1 MFGLQLAPPRR
12 LAEIKL
18 ALVGGQTLGTPRLF
32 LQTLTTPVLVPEAR
46 PPVFRVAAVP
56 TVTLIPGDGI
66 GPEVTAATRRVV
78 DATDADIDWQVHEAG
93 LPAIETHGTPLPG
106 HVLDSIRENHVALK
120 GPVTTPVGTGF
131 RSINVALRKELD
143 LFASVRPCKLLPGV
157 RSPFD
162 EVDIVV
168 VRENTEDLYE
178 GVEFEM
184 GSKEMQ
190 KLRGYLSYMYN
201 YGLAPDA
208 GVSIKPISVSA
219 THAIVEYAFEFAKK
233 NRRRKVTLGHK
244 ANIMKFSDGVWLET
258 GLELAKS
265 YRDIGFEEIQVDE
278 LAMWLAW
285 QPEELDVVVLPNLY
299 GDIISDLCAGLIG
312 GLGFAPGM
320 NLGKEY
326 AVFEPTHGSAPDIAG
341 QGLANPIA
349 MILSAAA
356 MLRHL
361 GAQEK
366 GRAIEEAVA
375 AVTADGKIRTADT
388 RPDGEPARTDEVADA
403 IIERL
408 ARVL

>member
-1 MFGLQLAPPRR
+1 
-12 LAEIKL
+12 
-18 ALVGGQTLGTPRLF
+18 
-32 LQTLTTPVLVPEAR
+32 
-46 PPVFRVAAVP
+46 VA

-66 GPEVTAATRRVV
+66 GPEVSAATRRVV
-78 DATDADIDWQVHEAG
+78 DAVGPDIDWEEHNAG
-93 LPAIETHGTPLPG
+93 VAAIETHGTPLPP
-106 HVLDSIRENHVALK
+106 HVLESIRRNRIALK

-131 RSINVALRKELD
+131 RSVNVALRKELD

-157 RSPFD
+157 PSHFSD
-162 EVDIVV
+162 VDIIV

-184 GSKEMQ
+184 GSKELT
-190 KLRGYLSYMYN
+190 KLRGHLGYMYN
-201 YGLAPDA
+201 YDLAADA
-208 GVSIKPISVSA
+208 GVSIKPISISA
-219 THAIVEYAFEFAKK
+219 TRAIVEYAFEYAKR

-258 GLELAKS
+258 GLELAAA
-265 YRDIGFEEIQVDE
+265 YRDIGFEEMQVDE

-285 QPEELDVVVLPNLY
+285 HPEDLDVIVLPNLY

-341 QGLANPIA
+341 QRLANPIA

-356 MLRHL
+356 LLRHM
-361 GAQEK
+361 GMDDKAV
-366 GRAIEEAVA
+366 AIEQAVA
-375 AVTADGKIRTADT
+375 AVAASGEARTADQN
-388 RPDGEPARTDEVADA
+388 PAGEPAHTDGVADA
-403 IIERL
+403 IISQL
-408 ARVL
+408 S